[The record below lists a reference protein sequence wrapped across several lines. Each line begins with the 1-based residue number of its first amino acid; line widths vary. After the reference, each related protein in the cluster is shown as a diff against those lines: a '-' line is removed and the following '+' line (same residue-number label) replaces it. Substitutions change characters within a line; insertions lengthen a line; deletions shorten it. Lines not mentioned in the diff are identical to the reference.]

1 MYFETLM
8 PTEREACNM
17 LDGLFDT
24 QATKFKPQYNDT
36 IKSLQF
42 WKLYWVEGESI
53 EEWMGRLHVAAV
65 ECNYR
70 ELDRQLKDS
79 SFMG

>member
-1 MYFETLM
+1 
-8 PTEREACNM
+8 M

-24 QATKFKPQYNDT
+24 LATKFKPQYDET
-36 IKSLQF
+36 MKWLQF
-42 WKLYWVEGESI
+42 QKLYWVEGENI

-70 ELDRQLKDS
+70 ELDRQWKEQFHS
-79 SFMG
+79 WAKW